1 MTQIGLECFFD
12 SIITWL
18 ISSKIIKIENFSSFV
33 LSYSHKLLKRKL
45 MDDMINRHDS
55 IAEEN
60 IEPNGRPAKDQFE
73 EWSGEVADRADDVFK
88 NDKKDGPIKDPFFA
102 IYAKKRKSDLS
113 GYYLIVI
120 SICIFLGISSTPYF
134 FLNIALALCTEVS
147 LEGLRLDTII
157 AFFLI
162 VWLGA
167 DNCWILAS
175 SCSTA

>member
-60 IEPNGRPAKDQFE
+60 IEPNGRPAKRN
-73 EWSGEVADRADDVFK
+73 GAARLPTVPMTHLRMT
-88 NDKKDGPIKDPFFA
+88 
-102 IYAKKRKSDLS
+102 RKTVPLK
-113 GYYLIVI
+113 IVR
-120 SICIFLGISSTPYF
+120 
-134 FLNIALALCTEVS
+134 NV
-147 LEGLRLDTII
+147 
-157 AFFLI
+157 
-162 VWLGA
+162 
-167 DNCWILAS
+167 
-175 SCSTA
+175 

>member
-60 IEPNGRPAKDQFE
+60 KNGAARLPTVPMTY
-73 EWSGEVADRADDVFK
+73 SRMT
-88 NDKKDGPIKDPFFA
+88 
-102 IYAKKRKSDLS
+102 RKTVL
-113 GYYLIVI
+113 LKTVR
-120 SICIFLGISSTPYF
+120 
-134 FLNIALALCTEVS
+134 NV
-147 LEGLRLDTII
+147 
-157 AFFLI
+157 
-162 VWLGA
+162 
-167 DNCWILAS
+167 
-175 SCSTA
+175 